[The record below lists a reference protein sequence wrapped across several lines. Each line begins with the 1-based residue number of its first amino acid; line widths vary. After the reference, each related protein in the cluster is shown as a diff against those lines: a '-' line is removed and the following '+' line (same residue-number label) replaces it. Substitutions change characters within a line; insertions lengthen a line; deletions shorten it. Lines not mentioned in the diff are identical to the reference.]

1 MAHPQQ
7 HFLPALTGYRA
18 IAAWLIFV
26 FHLLKPNT
34 HWPQWLQQ
42 VVGQFHIGVDMFFV
56 LSGFLIAYRYYR
68 QVPLNFRSYM
78 MNRIARIYPMYFLLT
93 IAVFVISY
101 LQNGWSGE
109 KTIEAVLSF
118 TLTKALF
125 SNYTFVGID
134 TGWTLTIEEIFYLC
148 APLYFVLVR
157 KSRQNLVYIPVA
169 VFLFGTLLKYLFTGS
184 GWGFMQNNIA
194 VYVFEFFAGIALA
207 VFLKAPK
214 RPTRGLVTYGALAFL
229 VGYLLAHA
237 FLLGRLQQDWAHAA
251 DAVLLSCLGIAPL
264 LYGLIYE
271 RTLVQ
276 KILSWPVMILLGKS
290 SYIFYLIHKGWVT
303 NMLYDFVT
311 PNVALI
317 FILLNIISVGL
328 FYFIEE
334 PANLWI
340 RAQYKKRYG
349 KG

>member
-1 MAHPQQ
+1 MTQNQQ
-7 HFLPALTGYRA
+7 HFLLALTGYRA
-18 IAAWLIFV
+18 IAAWL
-26 FHLLKPNT
+26 
-34 HWPQWLQQ
+34 QQ
-42 VVGQFHIGVDMFFV
+42 IVGQFHLGVDMFFG
-56 LSGFLIAYRYYR
+56 LSGFLIAYR

-78 MNRIARIYPMYFLLT
+78 VNRIARIYPMYFLLT

-101 LQNGWSGE
+101 WQSGWFGE
-109 KTIEAVLSF
+109 KTTEAMLSF

-125 SNYTFVGID
+125 EKYTFVGID

-148 APLYFVLVR
+148 APLYFMLVR
-157 KSRQNLVYIPVA
+157 KTRQNLVYIPVA

-184 GWGFMQNNIA
+184 AWGFMQNNIS

-229 VGYLLAHA
+229 AAYLAAHA
-237 FLLGRLQQDWAHAA
+237 FWLGRLGNDWLHAV
-251 DAVLLSCLGIAPL
+251 DITLLSCLGIAPL

-271 RTLVQ
+271 KTFVQ
-276 KILSWPVMILLGKS
+276 RFLSWPVMILLGKS

-311 PNVALI
+311 PNVVLI
-317 FILLNIISVGL
+317 FILLNVLSVGL
-328 FYFIEE
+328 FHFIEE

-349 KG
+349 QG